1 MPIKKY
7 TKKLFMFVQFVN
19 IHIMVN
25 VIYSNQ
31 LEEVQNFTATKTKH
45 YKGVFIMTNAELT
58 KALDEL
64 NELKKLE
71 EEVEMA
77 IKNLEDKIKNEMNKQ
92 NTEEMVVG
100 RYIIR
105 YTTVISDRFDTSSF
119 KKVQP
124 DVYQQYIKQSIS
136 RRFSIK

>member
-1 MPIKKY
+1 
-7 TKKLFMFVQFVN
+7 
-19 IHIMVN
+19 
-25 VIYSNQ
+25 
-31 LEEVQNFTATKTKH
+31 
-45 YKGVFIMTNAELT
+45 MTNAELT